1 MKPEHLPLLNS
12 VSAPA
17 VHPDGTRA
25 VVSVVRPD
33 FDSDSY
39 VGQLWSVPRDPEK
52 LPRRVTRGFRDTAPA
67 FSPDG
72 RVLAFLRA
80 APGGPPQLHVVEAA
94 GGEPQALT
102 DRKMGVSSF
111 AWSPDSNRIVFGSRE
126 PEAGRY
132 GTLDGVGSGAEDAR
146 FIQDYKYRMNGE
158 GYTRDKPLQLF
169 LLDVPEL
176 GGEPWVKPVGRAAKR
191 SDSARRKSD
200 GESERPDQSGEESGG
215 FPEARRLTTSP
226 TDHTGATFS
235 SDGSAI
241 YFVAALHE
249 DADHDLVSGIY
260 RVAADGG
267 TPVLVPVPNLGA
279 QTVSDVRESADGRW
293 LFFAGQDLGSTRQ
306 DFVAKNTVLYV
317 MPTGGGDATAL
328 SDAENMDVEAPG
340 ATIGLR
346 GKDSALV
353 LNNAQGT
360 VELLEFSATGDHS
373 LLVHGDRVVAGAGDG
388 AGTVFL
394 SYSDAATAGDVA
406 VLEDGQLRLLSDFS
420 AALRTE
426 AGIIEPQELTFPA
439 PDGYPVHGWLVLPPG
454 KGPHPV
460 LLNIHGGPFAQY
472 TTAFFDEAQVYA
484 AAGYAVLMCNPRG
497 SAGYGQAHGRSI
509 KERMGTVD
517 MQDVLAF
524 LDGSLEKFSSL
535 DAGALGIMG
544 GSYGGYL
551 TAWTISQDHR
561 FQAAIVERGF
571 LDPVSFTG
579 SSDIG
584 WFFGGEY
591 VGSAAE
597 LVAAQSPM
605 ATVAAVRTPT
615 LVIHSE
621 DDLRCP
627 VEQGQRYFTAL
638 KQQGVDS
645 GFLVF
650 PGEDHEL
657 SRSGT
662 PHHRRQ
668 RFEHIL
674 AWWAK
679 YLPTDSKPHRHPG
692 KRVSQPRVRLNRL
705 CLIRLGFPAGLRA
718 GREAK
723 LPAGGTNARFG
734 PARGVLAVGAERA
747 ELGPIDIEPAVQ
759 MVGFVLH
766 DPRLPAAE
774 VLGDLAA
781 VGRYVLQPHA
791 FGTFHHCLQS
801 GERQAAFE
809 EGGGPV
815 AEAGIRRIQHG
826 EELQRRPTAGRSRGL
841 VNLELVLEDGQ
852 LQRNTQL
859 RRRQAD
865 AGRGVHDLPHQDDQL
880 GDFVRFQL
888 ALEGSGVLPQDRV
901 PSLHDGWQALCGQ
914 QFLHCFPDAGGA
926 VGRGRR
932 SVGHGDSL
940 MLSCAVLAVF

>member
-1 MKPEHLPLLNS
+1 
-12 VSAPA
+12 
-17 VHPDGTRA
+17 
-25 VVSVVRPD
+25 
-33 FDSDSY
+33 
-39 VGQLWSVPRDPEK
+39 
-52 LPRRVTRGFRDTAPA
+52 
-67 FSPDG
+67 
-72 RVLAFLRA
+72 
-80 APGGPPQLHVVEAA
+80 
-94 GGEPQALT
+94 
-102 DRKMGVSSF
+102 MGVSSF
-111 AWSPDSNRIVFGSRE
+111 AWSPDSSRIVFASRE
-126 PEAGRY
+126 PDEGRY
-132 GTLDGVGSGAEDAR
+132 GTVDGVGSGAEDGR
-146 FIQDYKYRMNGE
+146 LITDYKYRMNGV
-158 GYTRDKPLQLF
+158 GYIRDKPQQLF

-176 GGEPWVKPVGRAAKR
+176 GGEPWVKPVGRAALQTGNGNGK
-191 SDSARRKSD
+191 
-200 GESERPDQSGEESGG
+200 DQRAAEAGADAGG
-215 FPEARRLTTSP
+215 FPAARQLTTAA

-235 SDGSAI
+235 SDGSAV

-249 DADHDLVSGIY
+249 DADQDLVTGIY

-267 TPVLVPVPNLGA
+267 APALVPVASLGA
-279 QTVSDVRESADGRW
+279 QTVSDVRQSADGRW
-293 LFFAGQDLGSTRQ
+293 LFFTSQDLGGTGQ
-306 DFVAKNTVLYV
+306 DFVAKNTVLHV
-317 MPTGGGDATAL
+317 MPSAGGEARAL
-328 SDAENMDVEAPG
+328 SDAENMDVAAPG
-340 ATIGLR
+340 DTIGLR

-353 LNNAQGT
+353 LNTAQGT
-360 VELLEFSATGDHS
+360 VELLEFSATGDHA
-373 LLVHGDRVVAGAGDG
+373 LLVHGDRVVGGAGDG
-388 AGTVFL
+388 GGTVFL

-406 VLEDGQLRLLSDFS
+406 VLEDGQLRLLTDFS

-426 AGIIEPQELTFPA
+426 AGIIEPQEVTFPA

-524 LDGSLEKFSSL
+524 LDGSLEKFSAL
-535 DAGALGIMG
+535 DAGALGIMR

-561 FQAAIVERGF
+561 FRAAIVERGF

-597 LVAAQSPM
+597 QVAAQSPM

-645 GFLVF
+645 AFLVF

-657 SRSGT
+657 SRTGT

-679 YLPTDSKPHRHPG
+679 YLPTET
-692 KRVSQPRVRLNRL
+692 NR
-705 CLIRLGFPAGLRA
+705 
-718 GREAK
+718 
-723 LPAGGTNARFG
+723 
-734 PARGVLAVGAERA
+734 
-747 ELGPIDIEPAVQ
+747 
-759 MVGFVLH
+759 
-766 DPRLPAAE
+766 
-774 VLGDLAA
+774 
-781 VGRYVLQPHA
+781 
-791 FGTFHHCLQS
+791 
-801 GERQAAFE
+801 GET
-809 EGGGPV
+809 G
-815 AEAGIRRIQHG
+815 
-826 EELQRRPTAGRSRGL
+826 
-841 VNLELVLEDGQ
+841 
-852 LQRNTQL
+852 
-859 RRRQAD
+859 
-865 AGRGVHDLPHQDDQL
+865 
-880 GDFVRFQL
+880 
-888 ALEGSGVLPQDRV
+888 
-901 PSLHDGWQALCGQ
+901 
-914 QFLHCFPDAGGA
+914 
-926 VGRGRR
+926 
-932 SVGHGDSL
+932 
-940 MLSCAVLAVF
+940 

>member
-33 FDSDSY
+33 FDADSY

-80 APGGPPQLHVVEAA
+80 APGGRPQLHVVEAA

-102 DRKMGVSSF
+102 DRKMGVGSF
-111 AWSPDSNRIVFGSRE
+111 AWSPDSNRIVFASRE

-132 GTLDGVGSGAEDAR
+132 GTVDGVGSGAEDAR
-146 FIQDYKYRMNGE
+146 FITDYKYRMNGE
-158 GYTRDKPLQLF
+158 GYTQDKPQQLF

-191 SDSARRKSD
+191 SDSGSNENGSG
-200 GESERPDQSGEESGG
+200 GERSAESGENAAG
-215 FPEARRLTTSP
+215 FPEARQLTTSA
-226 TDHTGATFS
+226 TDHSGATFS
-235 SDGSAI
+235 SDGSAV

-249 DADHDLVSGIY
+249 NADRDLVSGIY
-260 RVAADGG
+260 RVASDGG
-267 TPVLVPVPNLGA
+267 TPALVPVPNLGA
-279 QTVSDVRESADGRW
+279 QTVLDVRESADGRW
-293 LFFAGQDLGSTRQ
+293 LFFTGQDLGSTRQ
-306 DFVAKNTVLYV
+306 DFVAKNTALYV
-317 MPTGGGDATAL
+317 MAAAGGDATAL
-328 SDAENMDVEAPG
+328 SDPENMDVEAPG

-346 GKDSALV
+346 GHDSALV

-360 VELLEFSATGDHS
+360 VELVEFSATGDHS
-373 LLVHGDRVVAGAGDG
+373 LLVHGDRVVGGASDA

-394 SYSDAATAGDVA
+394 SYSDAATAGDVG
-406 VLEDGQLRLLSDFS
+406 VLEDGQLRLLTDFS

-439 PDGYPVHGWLVLPPG
+439 ADGYPVHGWLVLPPG

-472 TTAFFDEAQVYA
+472 TSAFFDEAQVYA

-517 MQDVLAF
+517 MLDVLAF

-597 LVAAQSPM
+597 QVAAQSPM
-605 ATVAAVRTPT
+605 ATVASVRTPT

-638 KQQGVDS
+638 KQQGVGS
-645 GFLVF
+645 AFLVF

-674 AWWAK
+674 DWWAK
-679 YLPTDSKPHRHPG
+679 YLPTDS
-692 KRVSQPRVRLNRL
+692 N
-705 CLIRLGFPAGLRA
+705 
-718 GREAK
+718 
-723 LPAGGTNARFG
+723 
-734 PARGVLAVGAERA
+734 
-747 ELGPIDIEPAVQ
+747 
-759 MVGFVLH
+759 
-766 DPRLPAAE
+766 
-774 VLGDLAA
+774 
-781 VGRYVLQPHA
+781 
-791 FGTFHHCLQS
+791 
-801 GERQAAFE
+801 
-809 EGGGPV
+809 
-815 AEAGIRRIQHG
+815 
-826 EELQRRPTAGRSRGL
+826 
-841 VNLELVLEDGQ
+841 
-852 LQRNTQL
+852 
-859 RRRQAD
+859 RRR
-865 AGRGVHDLPHQDDQL
+865 
-880 GDFVRFQL
+880 
-888 ALEGSGVLPQDRV
+888 
-901 PSLHDGWQALCGQ
+901 
-914 QFLHCFPDAGGA
+914 
-926 VGRGRR
+926 
-932 SVGHGDSL
+932 DSAETA
-940 MLSCAVLAVF
+940 SA